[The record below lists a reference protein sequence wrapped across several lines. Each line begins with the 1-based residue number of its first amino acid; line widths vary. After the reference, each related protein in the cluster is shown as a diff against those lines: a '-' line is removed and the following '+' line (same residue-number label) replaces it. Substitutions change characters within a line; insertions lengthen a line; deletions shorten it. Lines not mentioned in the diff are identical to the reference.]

1 MVDITEKSLISQR
14 IGMTEPLAARGIKAQ
29 PDKRQLSAR
38 WLAGTFLTGITSS
51 ALMGVALLA
60 ALTTGKAVET
70 PVQDTT
76 SDTLRL
82 SGSNGTK
89 SNRLISNFTIPEPQD
104 RQRMELSTIIRSNE
118 RSIVRTTPFMLA
130 KMDLSASR
138 QQQRSY
144 PNFDPLKVFKS
155 GTSNVK
161 AAEGSIYGI
170 ALENNVALANSPF
183 VMGNRSFDTSSLL
196 SHDDVEEIVR
206 NQAALL
212 DEGVTQSAALS
223 FVNPDRFASF
233 GNAPVLNAS
242 INARIVPEN
251 ISVANREQIDPATE
265 QADSFN
271 EIFVPIAAEMDFISA
286 FAKGGLEDDV
296 AASMASALETVL
308 KTDKLDRGMI
318 LRASVLEGSGPTV
331 LVRATVYD
339 GEDHITTISLND
351 RDQFVPAK
359 APEVP
364 LSMDLAT
371 ASPKEQAGTA
381 NKSRT
386 IYDAIYRSAFAYGA
400 TDEMGEQL
408 IKLFASELDYRS
420 SVKRGD
426 RMELF
431 FSHPD
436 ENGRATEE
444 SAMLYI
450 KATFGK
456 RTHTFYSFKMA
467 DGTVDFFSPEG
478 RSGRPFL
485 LRNPVPSGKF
495 RSGFGMRRH
504 PITRVYKRHTGVD
517 WSAPR
522 GTPILAAGDGVV
534 EKAGWAGGYG
544 KQTKLKH
551 ANGYV
556 SSYSHQHK
564 FARGIKPGVRVRQ
577 GQVIGYVGT
586 TGLSTGNHLHYEL
599 LVNKNKVDPMRVR
612 LPVGHVLK
620 GAELARF
627 QDERKRIDDLLNERD
642 NANKIASLN

>member
-1 MVDITEKSLISQR
+1 
-14 IGMTEPLAARGIKAQ
+14 MTEPLAARGIKAQ

-60 ALTTGKAVET
+60 ALTTGKAIENPT
-70 PVQDTT
+70 HQDST
-76 SDTLRL
+76 SEALRL
-82 SGSNGTK
+82 SGSNGVK
-89 SNRLISNFTIPEPQD
+89 SNRLVSNFTIPEPAD

-138 QQQRSY
+138 QKQRSY
-144 PNFDPLKVFKS
+144 PDFDPLKVFKNTS
-155 GTSNVK
+155 SNVK
-161 AAEGSIYGI
+161 AAEGSIYGV

-183 VMGNRSFDTSSLL
+183 ELGNRRFDTSSLL
-196 SHDDVEEIVR
+196 SDDDVEEIVR

-223 FVNPDRFASF
+223 FVNPDRFAGF
-233 GNAPVLNAS
+233 GNASIFNPA

-251 ISVANREQIDPATE
+251 ISVATREQLSSNAD

-271 EIFVPIAAEMDFISA
+271 EIFVPISTEVDFLTA
-286 FAKGGLEDDV
+286 FGKGGLSEDI
-296 AASMASALETVL
+296 AGAMSKALETVL

-318 LRASVLEGSGPTV
+318 LRASILEGSGATI

-339 GEDHITTISLND
+339 GEDHVTTISLND

-364 LSMDLAT
+364 LAMDLAT
-371 ASPKEQAGTA
+371 ASPKEQSGTA

-386 IYDAIYRSAFAYGA
+386 IYDAIYRSAFAYGV

-408 IKLFASELDYRS
+408 IKLFASDLDYRS

-456 RTHTFYSFKMA
+456 RTLTFYSFKMA
-467 DGTVDFFSPEG
+467 DGTVDYFSPEG

-544 KQTKLKH
+544 KQTKLRH

-556 SSYSHQHK
+556 SSYSHQHQ
-564 FARGIKPGVRVRQ
+564 FARGIKPGASVRQ
-577 GQVIGYVGT
+577 GQIIGYVGT

-599 LVNKNKVDPMRVR
+599 LVNDNKVDPMRVR

-620 GAELARF
+620 GEELARF

-642 NANKIASLN
+642 NSTKLASVN